1 MTQIGHGK
9 QSGLVRGEAARPP
22 RKRPGDRVAPKA
34 VGGLDIRFASR
45 GVIAD
50 DEIVG
55 LVETAQEPVVVVTS
69 DRELQ
74 QRTRAGAQIVLDGR
88 ALAAYASGS
97 TGR

>member
-1 MTQIGHGK
+1 MRR
-9 QSGLVRGEAARPP
+9 V
-22 RKRPGDRVAPKA
+22 RKRAPAPVRITVVYDSALAGDRVAPKA